1 LSCLVGL
8 VALSFV
14 LFNLDKILYWEDTI
28 DIGDSRISFR
38 DWGKGEPI
46 VIIEGGIDQPK
57 HKYFLLSFFTSSITR
72 TIAYDHAGVGNS
84 SKSPNPRLLPHYV
97 KELRKLMKKKN
108 VHPPFILVGHSS
120 GGHTIRY
127 YTHLYPE
134 EVAGLVFIDM
144 PHEDWLNYIREN
156 WSQEE
161 IKKYLL
167 FWYPLNP
174 KKRKPEKL
182 HYEMNCSLVRGLK
195 LPIHIPVL
203 MFTGNNK
210 LHFRKH
216 EAGIKE
222 DMRSWAESQFSLIKH
237 IDNAEQIVDWET
249 GHYPFKDKPVMV
261 ISKINK
267 FVKKIQEDIERNSPQ

>member
-1 LSCLVGL
+1 M
-8 VALSFV
+8 
-14 LFNLDKILYWEDTI
+14 YWDDII
-28 DIGDSRISFR
+28 DIGESRISVR
-38 DWGKGEPI
+38 DWGKGEPT
-46 VIIEGGIDQPK
+46 VIIEGGIEQPK

-84 SKSPNPRLLPHYV
+84 SKSLNPRLLPYYV
-97 KELRKLMKKKN
+97 EELRKLMMKKN
-108 VHPPFILVGHSS
+108 IQPPFIFVGHSS

-144 PHEDWLNYIREN
+144 PHEDWLNYIRQN

-161 IKKYLL
+161 IKKYFL
-167 FWYPLNP
+167 FWYPVNP
-174 KKRKPEKL
+174 KKRKPEKIN
-182 HYEMNCSLVRGLK
+182 YEENCSLVRGLK
-195 LPIHIPVL
+195 TPNHIPVL

-216 EAGIKE
+216 EAGMKE
-222 DMRSWAESQFSLIKH
+222 DMRIWAKLQYSLINH
-237 IDNAEQIVDWET
+237 IDNAEHIVDWET
-249 GHYPFKDKPVMV
+249 GHYPFKNKPKMV

-267 FVKKIQEDIERNSPQ
+267 FVKEIQDDLKRDRLQLQTNKPKKLKDER